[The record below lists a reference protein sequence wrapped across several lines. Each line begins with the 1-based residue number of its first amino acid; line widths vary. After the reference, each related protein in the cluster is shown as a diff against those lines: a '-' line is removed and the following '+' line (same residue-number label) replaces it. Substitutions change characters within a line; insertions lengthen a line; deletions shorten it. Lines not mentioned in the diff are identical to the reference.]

1 MNWFNYDSDLY
12 EKIQLKLK
20 NQIKSDIL
28 SIHGSDN
35 DEMCIEM
42 INGSIQKIGIEE
54 SFTLRNRNF
63 FDFIPQENSIIIF
76 NPPYD
81 IRIGIDKKLNEYYEK
96 IGIVLKKHCK
106 KSIIYIFTIN
116 EVSKISIII

>member
-1 MNWFNYDSDLY
+1 MC
-12 EKIQLKLK
+12 LK
-20 NQIKSDIL
+20 
-28 SIHGSDN
+28 
-35 DEMCIEM
+35 M
-42 INGSIQKIGIEE
+42 ISGSIQKIGIKE

-63 FDFIPQENSIIIF
+63 FDFIPKENSIIIF

-106 KSIIYIFTIN
+106 NSTIYIFTIDSEHPDLIDIPCLKSEKVRN
-116 EVSKISIII
+116 ANLNCVLNTYKT